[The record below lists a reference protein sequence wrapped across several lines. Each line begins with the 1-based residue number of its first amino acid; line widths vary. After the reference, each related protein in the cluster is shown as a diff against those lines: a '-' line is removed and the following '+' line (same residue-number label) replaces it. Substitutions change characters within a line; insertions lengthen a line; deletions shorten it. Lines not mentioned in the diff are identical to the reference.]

1 MGRIKVTKPASAQ
14 TSASVQAGRSN
25 LIPWKPGESGNFK
38 GRYMGSRQKLSEKF
52 INDLSD
58 FYEVEGASLIKRLAD
73 ENPTA
78 LIQVI
83 ARLLPKETNIQ
94 ITAGT
99 PLSLT
104 LEQRERIAE
113 SWLMSQV
120 ADDAIEGTAVRIESP
135 QKLKSR
141 DSQGE
146 L

>member
-1 MGRIKVTKPASAQ
+1 MGRIKTKPDQPVTKTASTVAPPWL
-14 TSASVQAGRSN
+14 T
-25 LIPWKPGESGNFK
+25 PWKPGESGNPK
-38 GRYMGSRQKLSEKF
+38 GRYMGSRNKLSEKF
-52 INDLSD
+52 INDLSE

-104 LEQRERIAE
+104 KDQRERIAE
-113 SWLMSQV
+113 SWLFSQIT
-120 ADDAIEGTAVRIESP
+120 DDAIEGEAVRIEP
-135 QKLKSR
+135 PCK
-141 DSQGE
+141 
-146 L
+146 